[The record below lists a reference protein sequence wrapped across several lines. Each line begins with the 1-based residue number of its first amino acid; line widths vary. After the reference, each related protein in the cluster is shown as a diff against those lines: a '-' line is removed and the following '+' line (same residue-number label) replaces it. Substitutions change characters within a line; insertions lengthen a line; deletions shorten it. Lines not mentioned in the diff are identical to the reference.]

1 MILNKFFSIIDKKDK
16 KKFNFIL
23 FCVFVTLIFELFS
36 IGLMF
41 PLLLFVIE
49 TNILIDYP
57 NVKNYAL
64 KFNIN
69 TREQLILFSLLL
81 IALVYLS
88 KILFNLFVVVIQY
101 GFAYS
106 VQEKISNKLFV
117 HYLMMPFKF
126 HINKNSAFLIRN
138 ITEEVN
144 LFIVSCVIP
153 TMTII
158 SEGIVIVGI
167 ILFLI
172 YLEPQG
178 ALIVSIILSFSIFL
192 LTYVSRKKTNYWA
205 EVRQENTGVRLKIL
219 QQSLGIIDE
228 LKIFGRETYFIDK
241 FKVSMR
247 KLVESFKFQH
257 IFLDIPR
264 LALELVA
271 VITFLFLILY
281 LFLTREN
288 ATEIIPT
295 IGIFAAAA
303 FRILPTTNRFLASL
317 QRIKYAKPVTEFL
330 HKEFSEI
337 NKLENFNNK
346 NFKDKIQ
353 FKKYNIK

>member
-1 MILNKFFSIIDKKDK
+1 M
-16 KKFNFIL
+16 
-23 FCVFVTLIFELFS
+23 
-36 IGLMF
+36 
-41 PLLLFVIE
+41 
-49 TNILIDYP
+49 
-57 NVKNYAL
+57 
-64 KFNIN
+64 
-69 TREQLILFSLLL
+69 
-81 IALVYLS
+81 
-88 KILFNLFVVVIQY
+88 
-101 GFAYS
+101 
-106 VQEKISNKLFV
+106 
-117 HYLMMPFKF
+117 
-126 HINKNSAFLIRN
+126 
-138 ITEEVN
+138 
-144 LFIVSCVIP
+144 
-153 TMTII
+153 
-158 SEGIVIVGI
+158 
-167 ILFLI
+167 
-172 YLEPQG
+172 
-178 ALIVSIILSFSIFL
+178 SIILSFSIFL